1 MGPKLQLNHE
11 REDHVWITW
20 RVSPEEL
27 EATHLAELG
36 TQSGTAPGLHENISF
51 HVTATLA
58 AGRWRPRLQEPA
70 AWLRGTMDK
79 QRLTLAFEGNG
90 HTQAEL
96 VPERCAF
103 PTLDPGDCPD
113 ASLQLVVLWIVQ
125 PQDIRPAEAGRFVF
139 GQALGKG
146 QSSQVLEVR
155 DTITG
160 RRDLVA
166 KLSDKYELLQE
177 AMVLKALQGLETFPD
192 FIGLFAG
199 DQPETQRFLVLQRFH
214 GSLEDL
220 RKDADPIDVI
230 PTVGI
235 QVLAQ
240 LRAMHQLN
248 LAHGDL
254 KTKNMAVVSVKPLR
268 ISLIDFGCCRP
279 FRVSSYWV
287 YPRSKAAV
295 GTTRFCAIPAHH
307 GERSPRC
314 DLESLA
320 YVLIY
325 LASGHLPWQGLVA
338 QSTREHSLQ
347 MLGKKQDFGALERHI
362 RSSVPALADAL
373 TEMAWIC
380 RNLCM
385 EEEPPY
391 TELQNLLEA
400 GLPS

>member
-1 MGPKLQLNHE
+1 MAQ
-11 REDHVWITW
+11 
-20 RVSPEEL
+20 
-27 EATHLAELG
+27 
-36 TQSGTAPGLHENISF
+36 
-51 HVTATLA
+51 
-58 AGRWRPRLQEPA
+58 
-70 AWLRGTMDK
+70 
-79 QRLTLAFEGNG
+79 
-90 HTQAEL
+90 
-96 VPERCAF
+96 
-103 PTLDPGDCPD
+103 
-113 ASLQLVVLWIVQ
+113 VQ

-268 ISLIDFGCCRP
+268 ILGTPSFHQKQYGSTR
-279 FRVSSYWV
+279 RS
-287 YPRSKAAV
+287 RSK
-295 GTTRFCAIPAHH
+295 PAPIINH
-307 GERSPRC
+307 RR
-314 DLESLA
+314 
-320 YVLIY
+320 
-325 LASGHLPWQGLVA
+325 GL
-338 QSTREHSLQ
+338 LN
-347 MLGKKQDFGALERHI
+347 K
-362 RSSVPALADAL
+362 
-373 TEMAWIC
+373 
-380 RNLCM
+380 
-385 EEEPPY
+385 
-391 TELQNLLEA
+391 
-400 GLPS
+400 